1 MNRAATQ
8 VSHFGPAARQVR
20 WRQWLFPQTSKGW
33 QPERFEHEG
42 KALQFARQS
51 KRIPIWKLGWA
62 TTIPTKYLI
71 MVEHGQAR
79 LGPAYR
85 EERHLWAPSSTEE
98 TFITRS
104 RDGTVFLRFKSE
116 VLRVAGVRSGIL
128 RSPSR
133 CLPGASQASRCLPER
148 SENWPILR
156 HLSVCWACP

>member
-1 MNRAATQ
+1 MQGSSLMNRAATQ

-85 EERHLWAPSSTEE
+85 EVP
-98 TFITRS
+98 
-104 RDGTVFLRFKSE
+104 
-116 VLRVAGVRSGIL
+116 
-128 RSPSR
+128 PR
-133 CLPGASQASRCLPER
+133 CLPGFQVPPRAF
-148 SENWPILR
+148 
-156 HLSVCWACP
+156 